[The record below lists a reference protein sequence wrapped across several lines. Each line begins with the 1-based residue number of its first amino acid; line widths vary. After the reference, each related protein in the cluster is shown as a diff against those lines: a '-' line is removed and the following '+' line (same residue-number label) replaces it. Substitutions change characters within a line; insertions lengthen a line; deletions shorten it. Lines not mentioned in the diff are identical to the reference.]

1 MNIIEFAPV
10 AIIILIF
17 FLQNKFFV
25 TPAELEKKHNAILK
39 DVENRYLTIIS
50 ANEMKE
56 QLHEIKAKIDKIYD
70 FFIQNQ

>member
-1 MNIIEFAPV
+1 MNLLEFAPV
-10 AIIILIF
+10 IIIILFF

-25 TPAELEKKHNAILK
+25 TPQELEKKHNAILK
-39 DVENRYLTIIS
+39 EIENRYMTICQ

>member
-1 MNIIEFAPV
+1 MNIIEFAPIV
-10 AIIILIF
+10 ILILIF

-25 TPAELEKKHNAILK
+25 TPQELEKKHNAILK
-39 DVENRYLTIIS
+39 DVENRYMTIFS